1 MESEE
6 QQRRRR
12 GMEQALASSRIEGHV
27 PSPEFLA
34 DVEAYVTGNMTG
46 DQVRAASLQRALAAD
61 RRACGLDASA
71 DEQA

>member
-6 QQRRRR
+6 QQRRRC

-27 PSPEFLA
+27 PSSEFLA
-34 DVEAYVTGNMTG
+34 DVEVYITGNMTG
-46 DQVRAASLQRALAAD
+46 EQVRAASLQRALAAD
-61 RRACGLDASA
+61 RKARGLETSS